1 MAQKKEIYAR
11 ASALTEGGQLSAAAL
26 NGIIDVNR
34 VQILSTMSNWRTDE
48 QGNMLFEALDGESA
62 MMLSGS
68 GFAIASGRRED
79 GSWDWRT
86 FGTGKGFTADEI
98 NAGTLNAGQ
107 ITILGTDDFFWD
119 ADSIRIYTDESGE
132 KQIRIGRYNGV
143 DYGIGFTNDGGM
155 TWQTALTSEGL
166 AITEGSITVDKLA
179 PNVGAQLDL
188 SSNTTI
194 TLDVSALENRMAQA
208 ELKLEPDQI
217 VATVRG
223 SQAYQDDQSALESSV
238 TAVGQTA
245 NKIYWLIDSGST
257 QNSMQMTDKALE
269 VIASDIDLTGKVT
282 FSALSSDAVSQINQ
296 GAVNTVETGL
306 ANGTTTINGGC
317 ITTGTINGNQVN
329 VTNLKAGSITSG
341 TMSADRISGGTI
353 DARDVSIT
361 NLNASNITS
370 GMLSADRID
379 VSTLKPDRIVSATN
393 NNSYFTITNNGLDF
407 YWEGSYMG
415 RIYVDSYGAMG
426 IMGQSAAILKSSGGV
441 VISGGNAGLIEISDD
456 PK

>member
-1 MAQKKEIYAR
+1 
-11 ASALTEGGQLSAAAL
+11 
-26 NGIIDVNR
+26 
-34 VQILSTMSNWRTDE
+34 
-48 QGNMLFEALDGESA
+48 
-62 MMLSGS
+62 
-68 GFAIASGRRED
+68 
-79 GSWDWRT
+79 
-86 FGTGKGFTADEI
+86 
-98 NAGTLNAGQ
+98 
-107 ITILGTDDFFWD
+107 
-119 ADSIRIYTDESGE
+119 
-132 KQIRIGRYNGV
+132 
-143 DYGIGFTNDGGM
+143 
-155 TWQTALTSEGL
+155 
-166 AITEGSITVDKLA
+166 
-179 PNVGAQLDL
+179 
-188 SSNTTI
+188 
-194 TLDVSALENRMAQA
+194 
-208 ELKLEPDQI
+208 
-217 VATVRG
+217 
-223 SQAYQDDQSALESSV
+223 
-238 TAVGQTA
+238 
-245 NKIYWLIDSGST
+245 
-257 QNSMQMTDKALE
+257 MTDKALE

-282 FSALSSDAVSQINQ
+282 FNALSSDAVSQINQ

-426 IMGQSAAILKSSGGV
+426 IMGHSAAILQSSGGV
-441 VISGGNAGLIEISDD
+441 VISGGTAGLIEISDD